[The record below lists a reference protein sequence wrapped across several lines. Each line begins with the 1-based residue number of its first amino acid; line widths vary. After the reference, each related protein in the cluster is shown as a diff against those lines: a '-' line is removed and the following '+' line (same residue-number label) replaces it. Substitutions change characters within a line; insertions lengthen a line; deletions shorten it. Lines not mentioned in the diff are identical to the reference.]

1 MNLAAI
7 AGIAHE
13 PDGTPQGA
21 VVLTHGAGG
30 NRDSPLL
37 IRICDEWAGRGWL
50 AIRYNLPYRRRRPK
64 GPPSGSAAGDQE
76 GIAEAVALARTLTD
90 GPVIAG
96 GHSYG
101 GRMTSMVAADKGT
114 ADGGPNI
121 LTLFSY
127 PLHPPGKPERARTEH
142 LPRIT
147 VPTVFTHGSADPFG
161 TLDELTA
168 AAALVGGPTELVA
181 ITGARHDLGS
191 KTSDVPALAVD
202 AALRLL
208 P

>member
-1 MNLAAI
+1 MNLDDI

-13 PDGTPQGA
+13 PTGKAAGA

-30 NRDSPLL
+30 SRESPLL
-37 IRICDEWAGRGWL
+37 IRICDEWARRGWL

-64 GPPSGSAAGDQE
+64 GPPSGSATTDQAGVV
-76 GIAEAVALARTLTD
+76 EAIALARTLTK

-101 GRMTSMVAADKGT
+101 GRMTSMVVADQAAI
-114 ADGGPNI
+114 AEV

-127 PLHPPGKPERARTEH
+127 PLHPPGKPERARTDH
-142 LPRIT
+142 LPAIT
-147 VPTVFTHGSADPFG
+147 VPTVFTHGTADPFG
-161 TLDELTA
+161 TIEELRP
-168 AAALVGGPTELVA
+168 AAALVSAATEIVE

-191 KTSDVPALAVD
+191 KTLDVPVLAID

-208 P
+208 A